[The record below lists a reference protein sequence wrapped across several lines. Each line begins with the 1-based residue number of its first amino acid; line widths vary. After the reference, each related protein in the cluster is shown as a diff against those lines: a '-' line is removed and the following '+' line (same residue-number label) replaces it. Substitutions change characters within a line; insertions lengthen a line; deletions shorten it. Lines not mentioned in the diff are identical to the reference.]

1 MGECSEKA
9 APFLNI
15 VMRCRDKVKKS
26 EMVSGVVLFESA
38 VSRAC
43 FGDMSESK
51 GQQST
56 LSHVAYLAAERN
68 REGI

>member
-15 VMRCRDKVKKS
+15 VMRCSERVKKS
-26 EMVSGVVLFESA
+26 EMVSGFVLFESA

-43 FGDMSESK
+43 FGDVSESE
-51 GQQST
+51 GQRTPISVG
-56 LSHVAYLAAERN
+56 LPSS
-68 REGI
+68 

>member
-15 VMRCRDKVKKS
+15 VMRCSERVKKS
-26 EMVSGVVLFESA
+26 EMVSEVVLFESA

-43 FGDMSESK
+43 FGEVSESES
-51 GQQST
+51 QRCT
-56 LSHVAYLAAERN
+56 ILT
-68 REGI
+68 GIPSS

>member
-15 VMRCRDKVKKS
+15 VMRCSDSVKKS
-26 EMVSGVVLFESA
+26 EIVSGVVLFESA

-43 FGDMSESK
+43 FGDVSESI
-51 GQQST
+51 GQQKPITVGLPS
-56 LSHVAYLAAERN
+56 S
-68 REGI
+68 